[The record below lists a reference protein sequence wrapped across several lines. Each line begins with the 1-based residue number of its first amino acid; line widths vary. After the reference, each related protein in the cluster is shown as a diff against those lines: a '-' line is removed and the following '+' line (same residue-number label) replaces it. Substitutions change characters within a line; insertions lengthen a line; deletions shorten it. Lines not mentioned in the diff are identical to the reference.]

1 MNQKIHALINKVIS
15 PDMSPPYVARSCALG
30 VFMAFS
36 PYLGIQ
42 TILVIGLAVIM
53 RASAPIAV
61 TLLYVINNP
70 WTMIPIAALD
80 FVFGR
85 FLVTTLLGLDLT
97 PYNPAWMEW
106 VNNKIGYYVLSFVGI
121 DKFCFWSYLIGGHII
136 ALTAAA
142 ITYPLVKRA
151 WARSAKAKN

>member
-1 MNQKIHALINKVIS
+1 MKQKVSTMIKKFIT
-15 PDMSPPYVARSCALG
+15 PDMTPTSIARSCSLG

-42 TILVIGLAVIM
+42 TFLTIGFAVIL
-53 RASAPIAV
+53 RASTPIAV

-80 FVFGR
+80 FIFGR
-85 FLVTTLLGLDLT
+85 FIVTTLLGLDLT
-97 PYNPAWMEW
+97 PYTPAWMEW
-106 VNNKIGYYVLSFVGI
+106 VNVKIGSYVLSYVGI
-121 DKFCFWSYLIGGHII
+121 DKFCFWSYLIGGNII
-136 ALTAAA
+136 ALAAAA

-151 WARSAKAKN
+151 FAKKATK